1 MRTEQPEKKLRW
13 FDSYGEWFE
22 AYYYYYYY
30 CLFVVHF
37 SPSLSISRSPALP
50 RIPFLFH
57 FLALFI
63 SFSLSTI
70 IKSYLGSISH
80 IRCQTLRLNVHILII
95 MYCKRFVHSDTGI
108 EIPLEYS
115 RRFRALFMY
124 KCHALRLIYR
134 IVLYSNCTLYI
145 FLKYVYGQNKSTYVH
160 AMYTRMK

>member
-1 MRTEQPEKKLRW
+1 M
-13 FDSYGEWFE
+13 
-22 AYYYYYYY
+22 
-30 CLFVVHF
+30 HF
-37 SPSLSISRSPALP
+37 SPSLSISRSLCLVFSFSF
-50 RIPFLFH
+50 IFL
-57 FLALFI
+57 LSSYL
-63 SFSLSTI
+63 SLSTI

-134 IVLYSNCTLYI
+134 IVLYSNCTVYI
-145 FLKYVYGQNKSTYVH
+145 FPKYVYGQNKSTYVH
-160 AMYTRMK
+160 AMYTRIK